1 MESLWRS
8 FSKNFFAL
16 WEYKGI
22 EDMKLLI
29 DPIAKDFFTL
39 GNSVFFPL
47 ARPNSASSK
56 DV

>member
-1 MESLWRS
+1 
-8 FSKNFFAL
+8 
-16 WEYKGI
+16 
-22 EDMKLLI
+22 MKLLI